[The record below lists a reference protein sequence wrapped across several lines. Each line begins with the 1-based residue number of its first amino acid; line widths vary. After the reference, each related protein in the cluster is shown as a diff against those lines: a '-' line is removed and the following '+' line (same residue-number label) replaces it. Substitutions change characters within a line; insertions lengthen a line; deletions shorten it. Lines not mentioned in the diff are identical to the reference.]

1 MPSIRTLEWND
12 RRRGMTERM
21 RRSIVELERDR
32 EDQELSE
39 IRESSPDLASRAFY
53 LRYFKIA
60 SPRNPFGISRNR

>member
-1 MPSIRTLEWND
+1 
-12 RRRGMTERM
+12 MTERM